1 MLSLKEQ
8 IKKAEGYPEEKQTL
22 SLGETEL
29 KDKQSLSAC
38 GVTEESELHLTLSD
52 LIVTVTAEGGGGA
65 SATPASGP
73 RGTEITLAAEAEE
86 GYAFQEWT
94 VLSGGVTVAED
105 RFLLGA
111 EDVEIRAV
119 FAPEVTPSP
128 SPTPTP
134 RPYVPIT
141 PRLYRGGSYTFSLP
155 RAGATPTPSP
165 TPTVSPAPTASPTPS
180 PTPKPT
186 ENPYTLTAEA
196 AERGMIFTLTGE
208 GASLN
213 HLTGV
218 RVDAQRLNATAYE
231 VDFNAMTVT
240 LKREYLATLEGGH
253 TLTLALGAAAAEAEF
268 TPELPELPADVGET
282 PKERNLTPW
291 WALLALPA
299 AVGCGYYLKRKKKTG

>member
-1 MLSLKEQ
+1 VLSLKEQ

-141 PRLYRGGSYTFSLP
+141 PRPYRGGSYTFSLP
-155 RAGATPTPSP
+155 RAGAT
-165 TPTVSPAPTASPTPS
+165 PTPS

-253 TLTLALGAAAAEAEF
+253 TLTLALGAAAVEAEF
-268 TPELPELPADVGET
+268 TPELPELPADVGEA
-282 PKERNLTPW
+282 PKERNLSPW

-299 AVGCGYYLKRKKKTG
+299 AVGCGYYLKRKKKTE

>member
-38 GVTEESELHLTLSD
+38 GVKEESELHLTLSD

-73 RGTEITLAAEAEE
+73 RGTEI
-86 GYAFQEWT
+86 T

-141 PRLYRGGSYTFSLP
+141 PRPYRGGSYTFSLP
-155 RAGATPTPSP
+155 RAGAT
-165 TPTVSPAPTASPTPS
+165 PTPS

-213 HLTGV
+213 HLTEV

-299 AVGCGYYLKRKKKTG
+299 AVGCGYYLILILNKTL